1 MKKEIS
7 VFSSFN
13 RNSAIDVNIGT
24 HSGIFHLD
32 EVVAISL
39 MNLYNDEQHVTVIRT
54 RDPNELKKCH
64 MLVDIGGGKFDHH
77 QIGGNG
83 KRENGPAYASAGL
96 VWKEY
101 GEEIIID
108 LAEIAG
114 FQLDDTQ
121 VGNIFTTIDEMYI
134 QPVDAI
140 DNGYK
145 GDASLFEYITA
156 FLPDW
161 KSSNDNAFNEAFRE
175 AVTATTLIL
184 RKLITKTI
192 EEEYSY
198 CWIMSSLHANND
210 KIFELPAQTFPW
222 NEPIIDYNAFH
233 YNVVDFVIFPYPAG
247 GWAAQCV
254 PPSRDKI
261 FEQRIPFPKEWAG
274 QTTNLPQ
281 ISGVL
286 GATFCH
292 NNCFFV
298 RASTKEAVMLMCKK
312 AIEAF
317 EE

>member
-1 MKKEIS
+1 MKQKIS

-39 MNLYNDEQHVTVIRT
+39 MNLYNNEQNVTVIRT

-64 MLVDIGGGKFDHH
+64 MLIDIGGGKFDHH

-101 GEEIIID
+101 GEEIIVD

-121 VGNIFTTIDEMYI
+121 IGNIFSTIDEMYI

-145 GDASLFEYITA
+145 GDTSLFEYITA

-298 RASTKEAVMLMCKK
+298 RASTKEAVTLMCKK

>member
-1 MKKEIS
+1 MKREIS
-7 VFSSFN
+7 VFGAFN
-13 RNSAIDVNIGT
+13 RDFATNVNIGT

-32 EVVAISL
+32 EVVAVSL
-39 MNLYNDEQHVTVIRT
+39 MNLYNGEQNVTVIRT
-54 RDPNELKKCH
+54 RDTKELSKCH
-64 MLVDIGGGKFDHH
+64 VLVDIGGGKFDHH

-83 KRENGPAYASAGL
+83 KRKNGPDYASAGL
-96 VWKEY
+96 VWKEF

-108 LAEIAG
+108 LAEIAN
-114 FQLDDTQ
+114 FQLADEQ
-121 VGNIFTTIDEMYI
+121 ISNVFNSIDEMYI

-140 DNGYK
+140 DNGFK
-145 GDASLFEYITA
+145 GDFSLFEYINA

-161 KSSNDNAFNEAFRE
+161 NSSSEEAFNAAFRE

-184 RKLITKTI
+184 RKLISKCI

-198 CWIMSSLHANND
+198 CWILKSLHKNNSR
-210 KIFELPAQTFPW
+210 IFELPAQTFPW
-222 NEPIIDYNAFH
+222 NEPVIDYNAFH

-254 PPSRDKI
+254 PPSRDKL

-274 QTTNLPQ
+274 QTENLPK
-281 ISGVL
+281 ISSVL

-298 RASTKEAVMLMCKK
+298 RATTKEAVIQLCKN